1 MAANNIAEIILK
13 VTTEGQG
20 NAQALAAQLTQLDQ
34 VTNKVMTTTVAATSA
49 QKTFNAE
56 IGKTSPAAGLVAKA
70 QFQQPPSQL
79 EKLSQNWGDLQ
90 KQVDGFT
97 THTLR
102 DFTSTSARALTQ
114 WIEGSKNAKQAF
126 AGFVTSVLEGI
137 IQIMLQ
143 QTIAHALGLTQA
155 QVSAQTQTVA
165 NTEIAASAAPA
176 AALTGAATFGAN
188 SIGVALVI
196 AAVLGGVGAL
206 LALTRK
212 AEGGPVFGAGSE
224 TSDSIPAWLSQN
236 EFVQPASAHNYYGTD
251 VMEAMRTRSIPR
263 DAIRASMEH
272 RTFSLGGMVAQAS
285 LPVRAFAEG
294 GIAVRMAGGGIIPN
308 VSVGGAT
315 VLMAFGPQEIDRL
328 MATSEMQKHLDDH
341 LDRNRH
347 RIVRHVKRSG
357 GTRQE

>member
-1 MAANNIAEIILK
+1 MAANNVAEIILR

-20 NAQALAAQLTQLDQ
+20 NAQALAIQLTQLDQ
-34 VTNKVMTTTVAATSA
+34 ATNKVTATTLAAVTA
-49 QKTFNAE
+49 QKAFNTE
-56 IGKTSPAAGLVAKA
+56 IGKT
-70 QFQQPPSQL
+70 PPSPGSVSIAQVPPPESHL
-79 EKLSQNWGDLQ
+79 EKTLRDWSDLQ
-90 KQVDGFT
+90 KQVDSFT

-102 DFTSTSARALTQ
+102 DFSATSAHALTQ

-188 SIGVALVI
+188 SVGVALVI

-224 TSDSIPAWLSQN
+224 TSDSIPVWLSHN
-236 EFVQPASAHNYYGTD
+236 EFVQPAAAHNYYGTD

-263 DAIRASMEH
+263 EAIRASMEH
-272 RTFSLGGMVAQAS
+272 RTFAYGGPAQPTRS
-285 LPVRAFAEG
+285 FTEG
-294 GIAVRMAGGGIIPN
+294 GIAVRMAGGGIVPTVN
-308 VSVGGAT
+308 VGGAN
-315 VLMAFGPQEIDRL
+315 VM
-328 MATSEMQKHLDDH
+328 
-341 LDRNRH
+341 
-347 RIVRHVKRSG
+347 
-357 GTRQE
+357 

>member
-13 VTTEGQG
+13 VTTEGQD
-20 NAQALAAQLTQLDQ
+20 NAQALAVQLTQLDQ
-34 VTNKVMTTTVAATSA
+34 ATNKVMTTTLAATTA
-49 QKTFNAE
+49 QKSFNAE
-56 IGKTSPAAGLVAKA
+56 IGKAASAPGPVAVA
-70 QFQQPPSQL
+70 QIQQPQPQL
-79 EKLSQNWGDLQ
+79 EKTLQNWGDLQ

-102 DFTSTSARALTQ
+102 DFTSTSAQALTQ

-196 AAVLGGVGAL
+196 AAVLGGVGAM
-206 LALTRK
+206 LALTRR
-212 AEGGPVFGAGSE
+212 AEGGPIFGAGSE
-224 TSDSIPAWLSQN
+224 TSDSIPAWLSHN
-236 EFVQPASAHNYYGTD
+236 EFVQPAAAHHYYGTD

-263 DAIRASMEH
+263 EAIRSSMEH
-272 RTFSLGGMVAQAS
+272 RTFAYGGPV
-285 LPVRAFAEG
+285 LPTRGFAEG
-294 GIAVRMAGGGIIPN
+294 GIAVQMAGGGVVPN
-308 VSVGGAT
+308 VSVGGPT
-315 VLMAFGPQEIDRL
+315 VLMAFGPDEIDRL
-328 MATSEMQKHLDDH
+328 MATSEMQKHLTDH
-341 LDRNRH
+341 LDRNAH
-347 RIVRHVKRSG
+347 RIARNIKRTG
-357 GTRQE
+357 GHRQE

>member
-1 MAANNIAEIILK
+1 MADNNIAEIILR
-13 VTTEGQG
+13 VTTEGQD
-20 NAQALAAQLTQLDQ
+20 NAQDLAVQLTQLDQ
-34 VTNKVMTTTVAATSA
+34 ATNKVMTTTLAATTA
-49 QKTFNAE
+49 QKSFNAE
-56 IGKTSPAAGLVAKA
+56 IGKAPSAPGPVAVA
-70 QFQQPPSQL
+70 QIQQPNSQL
-79 EKLSQNWGDLQ
+79 EKTLQNWGDLQ

-102 DFTSTSARALTQ
+102 DFTSTSAQALTQ
-114 WIEGSKNAKQAF
+114 WIEGSKNARQAF

-155 QVSAQTQTVA
+155 QVSAQTQTIA

-196 AAVLGGVGAL
+196 AAVLGGVGAM
-206 LALTRK
+206 LALTRR
-212 AEGGPVFGAGSE
+212 AEGGPIFGAGNE
-224 TSDSIPAWLSQN
+224 TSDSIPAWLSHN

-263 DAIRASMEH
+263 EAIRSSMEH
-272 RTFSLGGMVAQAS
+272 RTFAYGGPV
-285 LPVRAFAEG
+285 LPTRGFAEG
-294 GIAVRMAGGGIIPN
+294 GIAVRMAGGGIVPN

-315 VLMAFGPQEIDRL
+315 VLMAFGPAEIDRL
-328 MATSEMQKHLDDH
+328 MATSEMQKHLTDH
-341 LDRNRH
+341 LDRNAH
-347 RIVRHVKRSG
+347 RIARNVKRTG
-357 GTRQE
+357 GHRQE

>member
-13 VTTEGQG
+13 VTTQGQG
-20 NAQALAAQLTQLDQ
+20 NAQTLAAQLTQLDQ
-34 VTNKVMTTTVAATSA
+34 ATNKVMTTTLAATTA
-49 QKTFNAE
+49 QKSFNAE
-56 IGKTSPAAGLVAKA
+56 MGKTSPATSVVTVA
-70 QFQQPPSQL
+70 QFQQPESQL
-79 EKLSQNWGDLQ
+79 ERMLHNWGDLQ

-102 DFTSTSARALTQ
+102 DFTSTSAHALTQ

-188 SIGVALVI
+188 SVGVALVI

-206 LALTRK
+206 LATTRR
-212 AEGGPVFGAGSE
+212 AEGGPIFGAGSE
-224 TSDSIPAWLSQN
+224 TSDSILAWLSHN

-251 VMEAMRTRSIPR
+251 VMEAMRTRSTPR
-263 DAIRASMEH
+263 EAIRASMEH
-272 RTFSLGGMVAQAS
+272 RTFAYGGPV
-285 LPVRAFAEG
+285 LPTRGFAEG
-294 GIAVRMAGGGIIPN
+294 GIAIRMAGGGVTPN

-315 VLMAFGPQEIDRL
+315 VLLAFGPAEIDRL
-328 MATSEMQKHLDDH
+328 MATSEMQKHLTDH
-341 LDRNRH
+341 LDRNSH
-347 RIVRHVKRSG
+347 RIARNVKRSG
-357 GTRQE
+357 GHRQE

>member
-20 NAQALAAQLTQLDQ
+20 NAQLLAAQLTQLDQ
-34 VTNKVMTTTVAATSA
+34 ATNKVMTTTLAATTA
-49 QKTFNAE
+49 QKSFNAE
-56 IGKTSPAAGLVAKA
+56 IGKPPPAPGLAVA
-70 QFQQPPSQL
+70 QLQQPNSQL
-79 EKLSQNWGDLQ
+79 ERMLQNWGNLQ

-102 DFTSTSARALTQ
+102 DFTATSAHALTE
-114 WIEGSKNAKQAF
+114 WIEGSANAKQAF

-188 SIGVALVI
+188 SVGVALVI

-224 TSDSIPAWLSQN
+224 TSDSIPAWLSHN
-236 EFVQPASAHNYYGTD
+236 EYVQPASAHNYYGTD

-263 DAIRASMEH
+263 EAIRSSMEH
-272 RTFSLGGMVAQAS
+272 RTFACGGPV
-285 LPVRAFAEG
+285 LPTRGFAEG
-294 GIAVRMAGGGIIPN
+294 GIAVRMAGGGIVPN

-315 VLMAFGPQEIDRL
+315 VLLAFGPAEIDRL
-328 MATSEMQKHLDDH
+328 MATTEMQKHLTDH
-341 LDRNRH
+341 LDRNAH
-347 RIVRHVKRSG
+347 RVARNIKRTG
-357 GTRQE
+357 GHRQE